1 MIIILINWGDYMKII
16 LYNNH
21 SENNKVDKTISK
33 VGADKIC
40 LQNQN

>member
-1 MIIILINWGDYMKII
+1 MELT

-21 SENNKVDKTISK
+21 SENIKVDKTISK
-33 VGADKIC
+33 VGDTKC

>member
-1 MIIILINWGDYMKII
+1 MEII

-21 SENNKVDKTISK
+21 SENNKLDKTISK
-33 VGADKIC
+33 VGDIIC